1 MRKLTLSEL
10 KNSKFY
16 YVGSYRQKVKLLQYS
31 LYLIMIEIVILTFMY
46 LTRPEPLYF
55 ATNSA
60 SAIKP
65 LDFLMEANYS
75 SQALLPPDFPEEL
88 GIKQL
93 TVE

>member
-1 MRKLTLSEL
+1 MRKLTLSEV
-10 KNSKFY
+10 KNSKLY
-16 YVGSYRQKVKLLQYS
+16 HVGGYRKKVKLLQYS
-31 LYLIMIEIVILTFMY
+31 LYLIMVEIVILVFMY

-75 SQALLPPDFPEEL
+75 SEALLPPDFPEEL
-88 GIKQL
+88 GIKAL